1 MYIKEINKVR
11 QFSCLSLFSIS
22 MEYPTNNQIFENYQQ
37 EDENPDTPEGSYDI
51 YLERNCFD
59 LLEDNV
65 ERDHEIENDND
76 LEHAEGPSKKRRKI
90 CRTTQPTNKSSEIS
104 YNTVHP

>member
-1 MYIKEINKVR
+1 
-11 QFSCLSLFSIS
+11 

-59 LLEDNV
+59 LLQDNV

-76 LEHAEGPSKKRRKI
+76 LEHAEGPSKKRRKM

>member
-59 LLEDNV
+59 LLQDNV